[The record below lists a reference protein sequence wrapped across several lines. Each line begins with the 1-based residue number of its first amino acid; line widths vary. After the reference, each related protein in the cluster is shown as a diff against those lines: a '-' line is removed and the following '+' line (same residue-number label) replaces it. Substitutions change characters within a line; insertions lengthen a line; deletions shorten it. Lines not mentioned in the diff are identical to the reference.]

1 MMLRWV
7 LLVCAGLLLG
17 ACGDDPNTTS
27 DAATGDLQAQ
37 AVATGFEFPTQL
49 FVGDDQWFLA
59 QLSGAENDATG
70 SILRIDPDD
79 LDAQPLVLLE
89 DLDKPTGVAVFAGEL
104 WVMERQRLS
113 RGPLDGTNREVVVDD
128 MAFNSRSQGTLT
140 VDGDRLLF
148 NTSGSLRRLDPANTN
163 PQDSSGVLWSIDS
176 EGEVSAIASGFKHA
190 YAQTRSADGTL
201 WATEMT
207 DGQFDGRPAED
218 EIVAIEEGADHGWPS
233 CVGNNRPVTERDG
246 TEDSCASV
254 PNSHA
259 LFDVSATPTSIVV
272 APWDDALLV
281 VTLWNEGTVVTI
293 PVAPGA
299 VPHSGTVV
307 YQGVDRPQHLAIDG
321 DRLLLVDFN
330 GGQILELAPSG

>member
-1 MMLRWV
+1 MRRAV
-7 LLVCAGLLLG
+7 VACLLVVLSGCAR
-17 ACGDDPNTTS
+17 
-27 DAATGDLQAQ
+27 DADRSTADSGELREV
-37 AVATGFEFPTQL
+37 AVVTELDFPTQL
-49 FVGDDQWFLA
+49 FVGDDHWYLA

-70 SILRIDPDD
+70 SVLRIDPDD
-79 LDAQPLVLLE
+79 VEAEPLVLLE
-89 DLDKPTGVAVFAGEL
+89 DLDKPTGVAVFADEL
-104 WVMERQRLS
+104 WVMERQRLT
-113 RGPLDGTNREVVVDD
+113 RGPLDGSSREVVVDD

-148 NTSGSLRRLDPANTN
+148 NTSGSLRRLDPDNTD
-163 PQDSSGVLWSIDS
+163 PRESSGVLWSIDA
-176 EGEVSAIASGFKHA
+176 EGEISAVASGFKHA

-233 CVGNNRPVTERDG
+233 CVGNNRPVAEREG
-246 TEDSCASV
+246 TEESCASV

-272 APWDDALLV
+272 APWDEALLV
-281 VTLWNEGTVVTI
+281 ATLWNEGAVVTI

-307 YQGVDRPQHLAIDG
+307 YQGVERPQHLAIDG

-330 GGQILELAPSG
+330 GGRIVALAPAS